1 MPNILPVSDL
11 RNYNEVL
18 KNCQVGEPVF
28 LTKNGRGKFVV
39 MDIEDYEREKAE
51 KKLLMKLQEAEEAVK
66 DESAWMSLD
75 ELKKSVPGI
84 DWDAF
89 LSGVGVKGVTEL
101 SVSQVDP
108 IKEVEKIINT
118 IPVEKQVAYMQ
129 WKLINR
135 AASYLSDEFV
145 AQNFDFYGK
154 TLSGRKENQPRW
166 KRAVG
171 TVNGMLG
178 EAVGQM
184 YVEKYFPAAA
194 KERMV
199 QLVKNLQT
207 ALGERIQN

>member
-1 MPNILPVSDL
+1 M
-11 RNYNEVL
+11 
-18 KNCQVGEPVF
+18 
-28 LTKNGRGKFVV
+28 
-39 MDIEDYEREKAE
+39 
-51 KKLLMKLQEAEEAVK
+51 EAVLEIETRIAK
-66 DESAWMSLD
+66 ASFSAVEQRNPAANYHKMTLD

-101 SVSQVDP
+101 SVSQVEP

-184 YVEKYFPAAA
+184 YVEKILPRCRQRNDGAAGQEPADGVGRTHPKTWNGWATVL
-194 KERMV
+194 KPKPSRS
-199 QLVKNLQT
+199 
-207 ALGERIQN
+207 